1 MNGFKKEADV
11 TYGDAKELNAHQRAV
26 KVKEWLDAGERLTM
40 AEIARRTGLTLNGA
54 KYMMAALTLV
64 MGNLTEIDGE
74 WQLVKSDC
82 TTL

>member
-1 MNGFKKEADV
+1 V
-11 TYGDAKELNAHQRAV
+11 TVIDERAAEWNAHQRAV

-40 AEIARRTGLTLNGA
+40 AEIARRTGLTINGA

-64 MGNLTEIDGE
+64 MNITEIDGE

-82 TTL
+82 TCP